1 MENINSFLTQ
11 INSRFEELT
20 SLINNYNK
28 SQNLFI
34 KEDFIADVLR
44 SKKWKQTEKSIKKL
58 FIDFCNIWHWSPEN
72 IDCNINL
79 NKIYHDTLM
88 INHPDTYNVIKN
100 MVKWQLLIV
109 KNKYSVESFNKIG
122 MDFFRVIAVNT
133 INKKC
138 YICGITT
145 SESIQDPERFWW
157 TSKNIDKMINEI
169 MDEFNSGNNDVT
181 DANGDSIFKEKPA
194 KKNTYDILVE
204 FGLEEFVEETPLTEE
219 WFIETI
225 EDEKTVAGAL
235 KKIAAV
241 QPRLYPQRARKYL
254 KKYNLIE
261 KLNLELRKYSK
272 RNSKRNSK

>member
-1 MENINSFLTQ
+1 MENINSFFKQ
-11 INSRFEELT
+11 INNGYAGLT
-20 SLINNYNK
+20 SLIENYNETT
-28 SQNLFI
+28 QNLTI
-34 KEDFIADVLR
+34 KKDLI
-44 SKKWKQTEKSIKKL
+44 KSEEWIMVQKSMEKL
-58 FIDFCNIWHWSPEN
+58 FIDFCNIWHWSPKN
-72 IDCNINL
+72 IDGNINL
-79 NKIYHDTLM
+79 NKIYHDRLM
-88 INHPDTYNVIKN
+88 VNHPDTYNVIKN

-109 KNKYSVESFNKIG
+109 KNKYSEETFNKLEN
-122 MDFFRVIAVNT
+122 DFFRIVAVNT

-138 YICGITT
+138 FIAGITS

-194 KKNTYDILVE
+194 KKNTYDILTK
-204 FGLEEFVEETPLTEE
+204 FGLEEYVEETPLTEE

-225 EDEKTVAGAL
+225 GDEKTVAGAL
-235 KKIAAV
+235 RKIADV